1 MRKKIK
7 FSTILSIVFL
17 TLLFLFLGF
26 RDKYIYPWLAHRKLG
41 SSGYE
46 REIRVKKGK
55 YDPVGNQVVWQ
66 GKKLKVTP
74 PEIEEKDELAQ
85 KVLSADPNT
94 WIDINLSSQTL
105 CLFHAGGTNCFLV
118 STGMPWTPTP
128 TGTFS
133 IWTKL
138 ISTLMSGPGYYL
150 PGVPWTM
157 YFYKGYGIHGCY
169 WHNNF
174 GHPMS
179 HGCVNMR
186 NHEAQFVF
194 DRVSVGTR
202 VVVHY

>member
-1 MRKKIK
+1 MKKKIK
-7 FSTILSIVFL
+7 LSPIFSIIFFS
-17 TLLFLFLGF
+17 LLFLFLGF
-26 RDKYIYPWLAHRKLG
+26 RDKYIYPYLDHLKLN
-41 SSGYE
+41 SPACVE
-46 REIRVKKGK
+46 EIKTKQGQDEHLK
-55 YDPVGNQVVWQ
+55 DKVVWHS
-66 GKKLKVTP
+66 KRLKIQP
-74 PEIEEKDELAQ
+74 PEIDSSQELAQ
-85 KVLSADPNT
+85 KVLAADPNT
-94 WIDINLSSQTL
+94 WVDINLSSQTL
-105 CLFHAGGTNCFLV
+105 CLFHGGGTNCFAV

-138 ISTLMSGPGYYL
+138 SSTLMAGPGYYL

-157 YFYKGYGIHGCY
+157 YFYRGYGIHGTY

-186 NHEAQFVF
+186 TPEAQFVYE
-194 DRVSVGTR
+194 RVSVGTK